1 MVLEWFLCRQKY
13 ENENDDTSITRKQ
26 ALQLG
31 HICSDVIRIQAGRQG
46 VYRLAYRAY
55 ALNNYIVMIFTHA
68 IGRIE
73 EKSAKRTRN
82 KKFETINYELFFL
95 PLHLVKPRWRNR

>member
-55 ALNNYIVMIFTHA
+55 ELNNYIVMIFTHA

-82 KKFETINYELFFL
+82 KKYETINYELFFL
-95 PLHLVKPRWRNR
+95 LLYPIKPRWRNR